1 MSEYCHRKAVRL
13 KIDEEVAYEVF
24 EVNDRW
30 DVIEHLEKT
39 PFKVAPTEQF
49 FIDFNL
55 PCNNEADGEW
65 GKTRP
70 LTNNEYKKYSA
81 LFHDLI
87 NGEYPILPCMLR
99 LVEYCWYNCSEAP
112 DYFDKSWGY
121 YPTINTDFYDEV

>member
-1 MSEYCHRKAVRL
+1 MGEYCHRKAVRM

-24 EVNDRW
+24 NVNDRW

-39 PFKVAPTEQF
+39 QFEVAPTKQF

-55 PCNNEADGEW
+55 PCSVDAVGEW

-70 LTNNEYKKYSA
+70 LTDNEYKKYSA

-99 LVEYCWYNCSEAP
+99 VVEYCWDDCDDAP
-112 DYFDKSWGY
+112 DYFDET
-121 YPTINTDFYDEV
+121 TIHDDFYNEVL

>member
-13 KIDEEVAYEVF
+13 QIDEEVAYEVF
-24 EVNDRW
+24 NVNDRW
-30 DVIEHLEKT
+30 GVIEHLEKT
-39 PFKVAPTEQF
+39 QFEVAPTEQF

-99 LVEYCWYNCSEAP
+99 LVEYCWYDCSEAP
-112 DYFDKSWGY
+112 DYFDESTY
-121 YPTINTDFYDEV
+121 HDDFYDEV